1 MKRIAFVLTVP
12 IVVMGCQTARQT
24 PAEAAKANACRTR
37 IDQITRI
44 RDRSE
49 LYRADQRD
57 TPFSSNYAPGITTR
71 GLGTLFGRDRMRSEC
86 LRGEGDAAPAA
97 STGPAFTPQTR

>member
-1 MKRIAFVLTVP
+1 MRRVALVLAVP
-12 IVVMGCQTARQT
+12 IAVVGCQTARQT
-24 PAEAAKANACRTR
+24 PAEEAAAKACRAR

-49 LYRADQRD
+49 LYKADQRD

-71 GLGTLFGRDRMRSEC
+71 GLGTLFGRDRMKSDC
-86 LRGEGDAAPAA
+86 LRGTGDAAPAA
-97 STGPAFTPQTR
+97 STGPAFSPQAR